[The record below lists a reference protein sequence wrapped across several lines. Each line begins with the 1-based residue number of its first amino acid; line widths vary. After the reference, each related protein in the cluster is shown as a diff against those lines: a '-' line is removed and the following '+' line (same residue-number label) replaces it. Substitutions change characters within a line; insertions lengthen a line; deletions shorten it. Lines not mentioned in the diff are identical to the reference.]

1 MKPYTV
7 GDRFNLLEEDIH
19 GIITDIMCDGVT
31 VEPYALVVAMDDGQW
46 ATIDLSKITSPVLH

>member
-1 MKPYTV
+1 MTLKPYTV

-31 VEPYALVVAMDDGQW
+31 VEPYALEIGRASCRERVSDYV
-46 ATIDLSKITSPVLH
+46 